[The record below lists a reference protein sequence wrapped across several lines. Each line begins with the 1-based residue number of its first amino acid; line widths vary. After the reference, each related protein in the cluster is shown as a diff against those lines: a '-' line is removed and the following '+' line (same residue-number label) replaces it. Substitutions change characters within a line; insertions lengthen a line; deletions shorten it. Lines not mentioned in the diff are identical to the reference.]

1 MRREQRRRLSALC
14 LLLLAAF
21 VVLRMWSQHRGLQAE
36 NGQFLLEGEPLRIL
50 GGSMH
55 YFRVPREYWKDRMMK
70 MKACGLNTLTTY
82 VPRGGIWR
90 CSQRQASTVS
100 RGAARYRCHMVRPV
114 IGVTWCG
121 PLSVSR
127 GAARYRSPLTPVS
140 AVQSDHTALGGV
152 FGTSSTCLVEL
163 RSDLDSVTYE
173 PVAPAH
179 MLVSSPA
186 SRVWGLRRVR
196 TPANAHNALLCDV
209 TEPFVCPRYVSW
221 NLHEPQRGKFDF
233 SGNLDL
239 RSYLD
244 TAAEVGLW
252 VILRPGPYIC
262 SEWDLGGLPSW
273 LLQDQDMQLRTTY
286 KGFAEATEAYFDHLL
301 PRVVRHQYSRGGPI
315 IAVQVENEYGSHA
328 KDANY
333 MEFIKTAL
341 LRRGIVETLLTS
353 DNKDGISSGSMEGVL
368 ATINFQKIEPVLFTY
383 LESIQG
389 NMPVMVMEYWT
400 GWFDYWGGDHHVFD
414 VDQMVSTVSDVLT
427 KGASINL
434 YMFHGGTNFGFMNGA
449 LHFHEYRADVTSY
462 DYDAPL
468 TEAGDYT
475 SKYFKLRELFSK
487 QYTAPLPPTPG
498 ADHKVHIWGRDA
510 ETQPVLV
517 GLPASDRRVNMENLP
532 VNEGNGQSYGYTLY
546 ETVIYG
552 GGKFQTRGNVRDRA
566 QVFVSSQSVGFVDY
580 KNMELDIAEVPGYR
594 KLRILVE
601 NCGRVNYGVRINDQ
615 RKGLVGDVF
624 LRDVPLRNYKI
635 YSLDMNS
642 TFIRSLDNIQWSD
655 VSEEKTGPVFC
666 QGALQV
672 TYSPGDTF
680 LSMKGWKKGAVFV
693 NGKNLGRYW
702 DIGPQETLYL
712 PGSWLWLGVNTEGPS
727 MWINWS
733 NWYCAKSNLEEKD
746 SQCYS
751 VVSNLDTTVT
761 NAQL

>member
-14 LLLLAAF
+14 LLLLLAF
-21 VVLRMWSQHRGLQAE
+21 VVLRPYLQDSFSFRMWSRHKGLQAE

-70 MKACGLNTLTTY
+70 MKACGLNTLTT
-82 VPRGGIWR
+82 
-90 CSQRQASTVS
+90 
-100 RGAARYRCHMVRPV
+100 
-114 IGVTWCG
+114 
-121 PLSVSR
+121 
-127 GAARYRSPLTPVS
+127 
-140 AVQSDHTALGGV
+140 
-152 FGTSSTCLVEL
+152 
-163 RSDLDSVTYE
+163 
-173 PVAPAH
+173 
-179 MLVSSPA
+179 
-186 SRVWGLRRVR
+186 
-196 TPANAHNALLCDV
+196 
-209 TEPFVCPRYVSW
+209 YVSW

-273 LLQDQDMQLRTTY
+273 LLQDKDMQLRTTY
-286 KGFAEATEAYFDHLL
+286 KGFAEATEAYFDQLL
-301 PRVVRHQYSRGGPI
+301 PRVVRHQYTRGGPI
-315 IAVQVENEYGSHA
+315 IAVQVENEYGSYA

-341 LRRGIVETLLTS
+341 LRRGIIETLLTS

-368 ATINFQKIEPVLFTY
+368 ATINFQKMEPILFTY
-383 LESIQG
+383 LESMQG
-389 NMPVMVMEYWT
+389 NKPVMVMEYWT

-487 QYTAPLPPTPG
+487 QYTMPLPPAPALITKSTYG
-498 ADHKVHIWGRDA
+498 AVTLKRSLSLWDSLQLIGEPYKS
-510 ETQPVLV
+510 E
-517 GLPASDRRVNMENLP
+517 LPVNMENLP
-532 VNEGNGQSYGYTLY
+532 VNNGNGQSYGYTLY

-566 QVFVSSQSVGFVDY
+566 QVFVSGQSVGFVDY
-580 KNMELDIAEVPGYR
+580 KNTELDIAEVPGYR

-601 NCGRVNYGVRINDQ
+601 NRGRVNYGVRINDQ

-680 LSMKGWKKGAVFV
+680 LSMKGWKKGVVFV

-712 PGSWLWLGVNTEGPS
+712 PGSWLWLGINT
-727 MWINWS
+727 ITIF
-733 NWYCAKSNLEEKD
+733 EEQEVG
-746 SQCYS
+746 SSLYS
-751 VVSNLDTTVT
+751 VDSPHLGRTQYVD
-761 NAQL
+761 

>member
-1 MRREQRRRLSALC
+1 MWGPRDG
-14 LLLLAAF
+14 LLA
-21 VVLRMWSQHRGLQAE
+21 E
-36 NGQFLLEGEPLRIL
+36 DGQFSLEGEPLRIL

-55 YFRVPREYWKDRMMK
+55 YFRIPKEYWKDRMMK

-82 VPRGGIWR
+82 V
-90 CSQRQASTVS
+90 A
-100 RGAARYRCHMVRPV
+100 
-114 IGVTWCG
+114 
-121 PLSVSR
+121 
-127 GAARYRSPLTPVS
+127 
-140 AVQSDHTALGGV
+140 
-152 FGTSSTCLVEL
+152 
-163 RSDLDSVTYE
+163 
-173 PVAPAH
+173 
-179 MLVSSPA
+179 
-186 SRVWGLRRVR
+186 
-196 TPANAHNALLCDV
+196 
-209 TEPFVCPRYVSW
+209 W
-221 NLHEPQRGKFDF
+221 NLHEPLRGKFDF

-273 LLQDQDMQLRTTY
+273 LLRDKDMQLRTTY
-286 KGFAEATEAYFDHLL
+286 KGFVEATEAYFDQLL

-315 IAVQVENEYGSHA
+315 IAVQVENEYGSYA

-389 NMPVMVMEYWT
+389 NKPVMVMEYWT

-414 VDQMVSTVSDVLT
+414 VDQMVSTVSDVLK

-487 QYTAPLPPTPG
+487 QQPAPLLPPPALITKSTYG
-498 ADHKVHIWGRDA
+498 AVTLKRSLSLWDA
-510 ETQPVLV
+510 LQLTGEPFKSE
-517 GLPASDRRVNMENLP
+517 LPVNMENLP

-552 GGKFQTRGNVRDRA
+552 GGRFQTRGNVRDRA
-566 QVFVSSQSVGFVDY
+566 QVFVSGQSVGFVDY
-580 KNMELDIAEVPGYR
+580 KNTELDIAEVPGYR

-642 TFIRSLDNIQWSD
+642 TFITSIDNIHWSD
-655 VSEEKTGPVFC
+655 VSEEKKGPVFC

-672 TYSPGDTF
+672 TYAPGDTY
-680 LSMKGWKKGAVFV
+680 LSMKGWKKGVVFV

-702 DIGPQETLYL
+702 DLGPQETLYL
-712 PGSWLWLGVNTEGPS
+712 PGSWLWLGVNT
-727 MWINWS
+727 ITIF
-733 NWYCAKSNLEEKD
+733 EEEEVGN
-746 SQCYS
+746 SLYS
-751 VVSNLDTTVT
+751 VDSPHLGRTQYVD
-761 NAQL
+761 